1 MEEIFSTI
9 LGVIYMGMPFIMPAI
24 GIVLIIKK
32 INIPVGCILFVP
44 LILFLI
50 FSSDNAEYYGFVI
63 FPIGNILA
71 GICLIIAG
79 IIERKKRKDQQ
90 RSLTFPIVMLIIG
103 IISISFMPAV
113 YIGYSIQSSIA
124 SNTYAKKHPVSAA
137 FNKGDVNKLKAV
149 LDSGADPNEILDDK
163 SILQEALLYKVTHPM
178 DRPEL
183 YEKIEMLLEAGYDVN
198 ERDDRGETL
207 LMYTSI
213 DARWDY
219 DFYDEFDMPSK
230 LAKLFISYGADVD
243 ARDKYFR
250 TALMWA
256 CSYRGYYYDYDIND
270 KKSPII
276 ANGFDQID
284 YYNMTKLTPAFY
296 LGQIQAMVDAGADI
310 HVRDKNGFTALDY
323 LEFAM
328 ELNERHDDEDGAV
341 FYQSQEYLE
350 SCKAINSLL
359 Q

>member
-1 MEEIFSTI
+1 LVF
-9 LGVIYMGMPFIMPAI
+9 G
-24 GIVLIIKK
+24 
-32 INIPVGCILFVP
+32 
-44 LILFLI
+44 
-50 FSSDNAEYYGFVI
+50 SDNAEYYGFVI
-63 FPIGNILA
+63 FPIGSILT

-79 IIERKKRKDQQ
+79 FIIRKKRKDQK
-90 RSLTFPIVMLIIG
+90 RPLSLPAIMLIIG
-103 IISISFMPAV
+103 IISVSFLPAV
-113 YIGYSIQSSIA
+113 YISYNIQSSIA

-137 FNKGDVNKLKAV
+137 FNKGDVKKLKAV
-149 LDSGADPNEILDDK
+149 LESGADPNEILDDK
-163 SILQEALLYKVTHPM
+163 TILQEALLYNVTHPM

-183 YEKIEMLLEAGYDVN
+183 YEKIEMLLEAGYDVD

-213 DARWDY
+213 DARWDFE
-219 DFYDEFDMPSK
+219 FYDEFDMPSK
-230 LAKLFISYGADVD
+230 LAKLFISHGADVD

-256 CSYRGYYYDYDIND
+256 CSYRGFYHDYDIND

-284 YYNMTKLTPAFY
+284 YYNMAKLTPVVY

-323 LEFAM
+323 FEFAM
-328 ELNERHDDEDGAV
+328 GLNERHDRSEEKEFYNSDG
-341 FYQSQEYLE
+341 YLE
-350 SCKAINSLL
+350 SCTAIKTLL
-359 Q
+359 LG